1 MDGRS
6 RVNQLNPD
14 FREMLNAL
22 LDADAEFLLVG
33 AYALAAHG
41 QSRFTGDIDLW
52 VRPTSENA
60 ARVWQALEAFRAPR
74 RNLTV
79 QDFATPDNI
88 YHLPDWR
95 AAASH

>member
-60 ARVWQALEAFRAPR
+60 ARVW
-74 RNLTV
+74 
-79 QDFATPDNI
+79 
-88 YHLPDWR
+88 
-95 AAASH
+95 